1 MEKRP
6 LMGIPVTLIQLENS
20 IIVFLYCNDSIEIY
34 IKGGTPLFSKCIL
47 VYFTE
52 VYVKCQDTFP

>member
-6 LMGIPVTLIQLENS
+6 LIGIPVTLIQLQNG
-20 IIVFLYCNDSIEIY
+20 IIYFYTAIISIEIY

-47 VYFTE
+47 AYFTK
-52 VYVKCQDTFP
+52 VYVKCQDTFL